1 MLGELNQS
9 SNVRDGNVYI
19 FRNGSGTSISGRTV
33 DLTDILGLRKLPADG
48 MFASTTTDHEDLH
61 FEPTSI

>member
-1 MLGELNQS
+1 MLSKLNQS
-9 SNVRDGNVYI
+9 SNVRDGNVYV
-19 FRNGSGTSISGRTV
+19 FSNRCRTSISGSTV

-61 FEPTSI
+61 FVPTSM